1 MTEAPKLSKRRG
13 RIARSCDAC
22 YFRKI
27 KCDTATP
34 KCDWCSHH
42 DLACTFTRLSK
53 VPDAAAAK
61 APSGRE
67 GLVETFAPA
76 FAHNLQ
82 LAGRYQGNI
91 CTFDGTPFFSKLGR
105 DWIHHC
111 TGETF
116 HPEYLHPAES
126 AAQLPSTTTGLD
138 FPLPDRTFLYEEI
151 QQYQASHL
159 GLLFPVIDRA
169 LFDST
174 VDAAYCQKYSSLS
187 PGMHSAKACIFAL
200 LALSALVVH
209 GPRGYP
215 LQYSD
220 QYAKEAH
227 RLLPCIFE
235 EPVSL
240 DGLQALLMLC
250 LCAQGLAG
258 DFHTVDQ
265 LLSAAARYAC
275 YLKGHVSPCAAWE
288 KPCDAI
294 RHTRTLFWIVY
305 VCDKGLSVVTGLPPR
320 LDDAQCDLGLG
331 HFHHG
336 DPYPGSDLH
345 AYAHLAILQSRIQ
358 RELYS
363 PHALQKGEIDLI
375 RTIRDLDR
383 ELDEWKQSL
392 KSKNQPSSNVGGGY
406 SQQYTDM
413 RLSVFQLQY
422 YHCTVMIH
430 QASSRCVSWVQNQK
444 ARGPGSSLA
453 VAVTASRSLLQQFV
467 GSYLALGPANL
478 LFSISYFVQAI
489 IVLFCNV
496 LSNPLDES
504 SYSDLQLI
512 GSIPSFLEQQP
523 LEGSPMSYVT
533 RINSARKII
542 SELERLAQCAIYR
555 ANQQLQSLFTW

>member
-1 MTEAPKLSKRRG
+1 MIEAHKLPKRRG

-22 YFRKI
+22 YLRKI
-27 KCDTATP
+27 KCDAATP

-53 VPDAAAAK
+53 
-61 APSGRE
+61 
-67 GLVETFAPA
+67 
-76 FAHNLQ
+76 

-91 CTFDGTPFFSKLGR
+91 CTFDGTPFFSNWGR
-105 DWIHHC
+105 DWVYPC
-111 TGETF
+111 TGEIF
-116 HPEYLHPAES
+116 HPEYLQPAES
-126 AAQLPSTTTGLD
+126 AAQLPSSSTDLD
-138 FPLPDRTFLYEEI
+138 LPLPDRTFLYEEI
-151 QQYQASHL
+151 QQYQASQL
-159 GLLFPVIDRA
+159 GLLFPVIVRS
-169 LFDST
+169 LYDST
-174 VDAAYCQKYSSLS
+174 IDAAYCEKYSALS

-200 LALSALVVH
+200 LALSALAVH

-227 RLLPCIFE
+227 RLLPRIFE
-235 EPVSL
+235 EPISL
-240 DGLQALLMLC
+240 DGLQTLLMLC

-258 DFHTVDQ
+258 EFYTVDQ

-275 YLKGHVSPCAAWE
+275 YLKGHVSSCAVWE
-288 KPCDAI
+288 KPSDAD

-305 VCDKGLSVVTGLPPR
+305 VCDKGLSMVTGLPPR

-336 DPYPGSDLH
+336 DPYQGSDLH
-345 AYAHLAILQSRIQ
+345 AY

-363 PHALQKGEIDLI
+363 PHALQKSEADLI

-392 KSKNQPSSNVGGGY
+392 QSRNQPSPHSGGGY

-413 RLSVFQLQY
+413 RLSVFSY
-422 YHCTVMIH
+422 T
-430 QASSRCVSWVQNQK
+430 SSRCVSRMQNQK
-444 ARGPGSSLA
+444 TRGPGSSLA

-467 GSYLALGPANL
+467 GSCLALGPANL

-489 IVLFCNV
+489 IVLFCNI

-504 SYSDLQLI
+504 SQGDLQLI
-512 GSIPSFLEQQP
+512 GDS
-523 LEGSPMSYVT
+523 MSYAA
-533 RINSARKII
+533 RLNSARKII
-542 SELERLAQCAIYR
+542 SELKCLAQCAIKR
-555 ANQQLQSLFTW
+555 SNQQLQCLST